1 MLVDVGGAN
10 PWFVL
15 VGEGFGWVAGGLFVG
30 GGSAALVVVGVL
42 VSWLVVPVGNRWL
55 VRVGWFVV
63 GIVWFSKCVLCFSSK
78 KADKELTFFFLPCSF
93 LYQIFGIWQDF
104 CRVLLQSLL
113 LMLLLLQ
120 WARILCLEFCHYLFD
135 FPLSHPLIPTS
146 CNTVAL
152 PLFISTPF
160 LLGGGGPSHHLCN
173 LIPAPASPIK
183 HLHDK
188 SSYRACTP
196 QTYPFAGI
204 WHQQTR
210 NKHRS
215 CC

>member
-1 MLVDVGGAN
+1 MVFILLVDVGGAN

-42 VSWLVVPVGNRWL
+42 VSWLAVPVGNRWL

-78 KADKELTFFFLPCSF
+78 KADKELTFLFSPMFLP
-93 LYQIFGIWQDF
+93 IPNIF

-120 WARILCLEFCHYLFD
+120 RARILCLEFCQCLFD
-135 FPLSHPLIPTS
+135 LYLVLSAPGS
-146 CNTVAL
+146 CNLFCFLRFLLL
-152 PLFISTPF
+152 PLPF
-160 LLGGGGPSHHLCN
+160 CLRFLSSCKLGSFFLPDSLAPPVFLPSL
-173 LIPAPASPIK
+173 P
-183 HLHDK
+183 D
-188 SSYRACTP
+188 
-196 QTYPFAGI
+196 
-204 WHQQTR
+204 
-210 NKHRS
+210 
-215 CC
+215 